1 MTLDAQ
7 RREELL
13 SRVARRIEELGLT
26 APAILFLETY
36 KPVAFLGA
44 QLLWVAEPFL
54 NLGFNAADLHDLTR
68 LIEERTGIEELIRR
82 LESPRPDGSSPHL
95 RERM

>member
-1 MTLDAQ
+1 MTLDVL

-13 SRVARRIEELGLT
+13 NKVARRIEELGLT

-54 NLGFNAADLHDLTR
+54 SLGLNAADLHDLTW
-68 LIEERTGIEELIRR
+68 LIEERTGIEDLIRR
-82 LESPRPDGSSPHL
+82 LEKPRPDGLSP
-95 RERM
+95 RA

>member
-1 MTLDAQ
+1 MTLDTQ
-7 RREELL
+7 RREQLL
-13 SRVARRIEELGLT
+13 NSVTQRIEEMGLT

-54 NLGFNAADLHDLTR
+54 SLGFNAADLHDLTR
-68 LIEERTGIEELIRR
+68 LIEDRTGIEELIRR
-82 LESPRPDGSSPHL
+82 LESPPA
-95 RERM
+95 

>member
-1 MTLDAQ
+1 MTLDTQ
-7 RREELL
+7 RREQLL
-13 SRVARRIEELGLT
+13 NAVTQRVEELGLT

-44 QLLWVAEPFL
+44 QLLWAAEPFL
-54 NLGFNAADLHDLTR
+54 SLGFNAADLHDLTR

-82 LESPRPDGSSPHL
+82 LESPRPDGFSPQM
-95 RERM
+95 RD